1 MTRQA
6 GQTRG
11 KRDIRWRVLFV
22 LLPLAGVLCMGVL
35 FFAESLVMSRGLSFI
50 PVDLRS
56 ALEANYNRD
65 TDLPRIPGVRLD
77 LIWEVIHDREPGATD
92 VEARKALLLS
102 SLQTPVPFVAP
113 QACHGIHT
121 IYASQD
127 TWCDSGGPRVV
138 HGNDTALHVARVG
151 EQNTSRVLLYFPASD
166 SVPPGTFIAQARL
179 EMDVPEGLNPACS
192 EPLIF
197 WNLVL
202 PFQESTADWSNQPEP
217 QIHYRA
223 VALARTDIQA
233 WDVTD
238 LVRDWL
244 LEHHQYNGIV
254 LDPRS
259 CHEQA
264 ADYLSPNVA
273 GHEGGEIAPA
283 SGGSGPRLV
292 INCGAYVPRSQGV
305 AAATPTAGGDQP
317 SPARASEAAATA
329 STPLSV
335 PSRDA
340 ATGMSLTLPS
350 CLIAGTRIPPSAP
363 VGSRVSAARQSGFVL
378 PNLSPCG
385 RESCATGA
393 H

>member
-6 GQTRG
+6 GQTRD
-11 KRDIRWRVLFV
+11 KRNIRWRVLFV
-22 LLPLAGVLCMGVL
+22 LLPLSGVLCIGML
-35 FFAESLVMSRGLSFI
+35 FFAESLVISRGLSFI

-56 ALEANYNRD
+56 VLKANYNRD

-77 LIWEVIHDREPGATD
+77 LIWEAIRDREQGATG

-102 SLQTPVPFVAP
+102 SLQTPVPFVTP
-113 QACHGIHT
+113 QACQGIHI

-127 TWCDSGGPRVV
+127 TWIDSGGPRVV
-138 HGNDTALHVARVG
+138 HGNDTVLHLGRVG
-151 EQNTSRVLLYFPASD
+151 EQNTSRVMLYFPASD
-166 SVPPGTFIAQARL
+166 SVPPGTFIVRARL

-192 EPLIF
+192 EPLIL
-197 WNLVL
+197 WNLVS
-202 PFQESTADWSNQPEP
+202 PFQESTTDWSNQPEP

-244 LEHHQYNGIV
+244 LGHYQNNGIV

-259 CHEQA
+259 CHEQVTY
-264 ADYLSPNVA
+264 YLSREVV

-283 SGGSGPRLV
+283 SGGGGPRLV
-292 INCGAYVPRSQGV
+292 INCGAYVPRPQGV

-317 SPARASEAAATA
+317 SPARASGATAIA

-340 ATGMSLTLPS
+340 TTGMSLTLPS
-350 CLIAGTRIPPSAP
+350 YLIAGTRIPPSAP
-363 VGSRVSAARQSGFVL
+363 VGSRVSAARQTGFAL
-378 PNLSPCG
+378 PNPSPCG